1 LLQTQEGRVLFIRL
15 SFLFVSYLITTYIDG
30 IPHAIMPNV
39 DAMRFDLIRV
49 TKDSEISKAFC
60 SPNKTGAM
68 NVLKWINENDEALAS
83 KGLSVSPEAKF
94 FR

>member
-1 LLQTQEGRVLFIRL
+1 M
-15 SFLFVSYLITTYIDG
+15 SYLITTYLHG
-30 IPHAIMPNV
+30 IPHAIKPN
-39 DAMRFDLIRV
+39 AKANCFELISI

-68 NVLKWINENDEALAS
+68 NILKWINENDDKLSANN
-83 KGLSVSPEAKF
+83 LSVQPEAKF